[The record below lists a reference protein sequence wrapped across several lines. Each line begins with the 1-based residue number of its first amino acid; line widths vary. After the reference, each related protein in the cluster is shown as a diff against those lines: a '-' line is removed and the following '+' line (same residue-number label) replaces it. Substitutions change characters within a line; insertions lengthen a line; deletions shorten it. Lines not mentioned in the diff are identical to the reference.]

1 MIPKSIQFENEL
13 KNKIDKNVSSLRNI
27 DLNTITETGFYYCL
41 GSCTNLPV
49 DNLSVYL
56 TVIPREGGNYIY
68 QQAIVVDTTRMYTY
82 ERQLY
87 GGGSNWTGWLPI
99 MVQYNIPINTDFD
112 SILKT
117 GIYWFNGSV
126 PTGNNRPSNIT
137 GFLEVFTFGALTT
150 QRYTEY
156 TGNRIYQRGYFNG
169 NWSDWKEIAIPSI
182 GIIEGTDDFNNYKT
196 EGRYKYGGLTTV
208 SNRPSVWGLVEVIT
222 CLNYITQ
229 RVSGA
234 NGAQFRFSSDS
245 GATWSAWRNM

>member
-13 KNKIDKNVSSLRNI
+13 KNKIDKNLEQLSV
-27 DLNTITETGFYYCL
+27 DLNSLTETGFYYCS
-41 GSCTNLPV
+41 GNCTNLP
-49 DNLSVYL
+49 LSGYSVYL
-56 TVIPREGGNYIY
+56 TVISLGNYLS
-68 QQAIVVDTTRMYTY
+68 QQAIRVEGYRMISY

-87 GGGSNWTGWLPI
+87 GGGSNWTTWIPV
-99 MVQYNIPINTDFD
+99 MAQYNTAINTDFNT
-112 SILKT
+112 LKEN
-117 GIYWFNGSV
+117 GIYWFSGSV
-126 PTGNNRPSNIT
+126 PTGNNRPSNVT
-137 GFLEVFTFGALTT
+137 GFLEVFTFGVLTT

-169 NWSDWKEIAIPSI
+169 NWSNWKEIAIPSI

-222 CLNYITQ
+222 CLNYIAQ

-234 NGAQFRFSSDS
+234 DGAQFRFSSDS